1 MDKKQITENWIKHKV
16 KQMADK
22 VLYSSICSCNPANGG
37 SGICGC
43 IMANQMVDPDHYGK
57 TTWGTA
63 IKPFTEWLTPTTK
76 PDVGETQLEEFN
88 EYLHMLAD
96 MKTVDLKR
104 KQKLLIDYLKNM

>member
-1 MDKKQITENWIKHKV
+1 MDKKQITQNWIKHKT

-22 VLYSSICSCNPANGG
+22 VPYGTICSCNPANGG

-57 TTWGTA
+57 TNFTTTSQ
-63 IKPFTEWLTPTTK
+63 PFTEWLSPTTK
-76 PDVGETQLEEFN
+76 STIEETQLEEFN

-96 MKTVDLKR
+96 MKSVNLKR
-104 KQKLLIDYLKNM
+104 KKKLLADYLNNL